1 MAISPNRIPRKFVEA
16 VQEKKRKEN
25 QEKAAKDTKAIRQS
39 FGKDGD
45 KMDYQSSAPARKKVE
60 EKKPQRLVSNQGIPL
75 KFIEETQKAKR
86 EEASKPIDEQIK
98 GSVKKKEVKVKSGQ
112 DVISD
117 KMSFG
122 KAFRAARNEGMK
134 TFTWRGKKYGTKLKK
149 KEEQNQSAPSAGRYD
164 TPQQTPSKPEQG
176 SSVKA
181 SEEQI
186 ANRLKRLTEQDRKVG
201 GMITTARR
209 YGRNKQAQRLQERY
223 DLIRERQKKLMGQYK
238 ELTGKNFPDPRVN
251 KG

>member
-1 MAISPNRIPRKFVEA
+1 MAISSNKMGLGRLAEQLKKLKETGSMGDFQSEEA
-16 VQEKKRKEN
+16 KQARATVASKQSSKKKAP
-25 QEKAAKDTKAIRQS
+25 KAA
-39 FGKDGD
+39 
-45 KMDYQSSAPARKKVE
+45 APKRSGMGLNVG
-60 EKKPQRLVSNQGIPL
+60 KKPAA
-75 KFIEETQKAKR
+75 T
-86 EEASKPIDEQIK
+86 
-98 GSVKKKEVKVKSGQ
+98 VKKGQ

-134 TFTWRGKKYGTKLKK
+134 TFTWRGKKYGTKLKSEVKK
-149 KEEQNQSAPSAGRYD
+149 KEETKPATKPAPA
-164 TPQQTPSKPEQG
+164 PQQTPPKPEQG
-176 SSVKA
+176 SSIKA
-181 SEEQI
+181 SEEQVV
-186 ANRLKRLTEQDRKVG
+186 NRLKRLTEQDRKVG

-223 DLIRERQKKLMGQYK
+223 DLIRERQKNLMAQYK